1 MKKIRYFT
9 KATFA
14 GKYMIWILIRMK
26 VIYLVNLLILGK
38 HNQYLLSEFTS
49 FKKTQSKGIEKKKT
63 VKIHTVEVLSALY
76 IDREMVIN
84 AFKSGTFPLQPTE
97 SRGNLDMSAPIAEVS
112 DALSLKI
119 LSPKQM
125 I

>member
-1 MKKIRYFT
+1 
-9 KATFA
+9 
-14 GKYMIWILIRMK
+14 
-26 VIYLVNLLILGK
+26 
-38 HNQYLLSEFTS
+38 
-49 FKKTQSKGIEKKKT
+49 
-63 VKIHTVEVLSALY
+63 
-76 IDREMVIN
+76 MVIN

>member
-14 GKYMIWILIRMK
+14 GKYMIWILITMK

-38 HNQYLLSEFTS
+38 HNQYLLSDFTS
-49 FKKTQSKGIEKKKT
+49 FQKTQSEGIEKKKT
-63 VKIHTVEVLSALY
+63 VKIHTVEMLSALY

-84 AFKSGTFPLQPTE
+84 AFKSVTFPLQPTE
-97 SRGNLDMSAPIAEVS
+97 SRGNPDMSAPIAEVS